1 MIYYRKGRKFVKK
14 NVKKYLLSEFLGIKK
29 GKEYSTLPVNYTD
42 KCFNF
47 AMNASKLK
55 EGYGV
60 KELKATDGG
69 VYEEPRATI
78 DRVYAYP
85 SSRRNEREIIVSA
98 EDIVY
103 SLNEEEKYWRVHNLF
118 PSHEEGALTT
128 VDERPA
134 ILVPKLN
141 KGIYIYD
148 GFNFTDAKVNI
159 APTAMCSHYGRV
171 FAVDKNDEYRLIFS
185 DTGDPTN
192 WNVSLDEGGQ
202 IYMDVD
208 DGRILKLVSHG
219 GHLYIF
225 REYAIYRL
233 TAYGDQ
239 RDFVMKKVVNTTAK
253 VWKNSVTLCDNR
265 IIFLTRVGA
274 YQFDGYSVSEI
285 MKDYSSYIAKITG
298 KPYGSFFNGKYY
310 LAHRSETDAKA
321 GVTVEASETDTDGE
335 MNDALL
341 VYDTRNGEISLS
353 SDVYIKNMQP
363 LKSRDGEEY
372 LLAVGYSLRKLG
384 YIDSGSE
391 YFEKPIEKIWES
403 PPIDFLSP
411 NEEKEIDGISI
422 PESGSYVLGI
432 TADSSIRRDFQI
444 DGRKKYIPIGIRGKS
459 FVFTIRA
466 KCGSGDI
473 ASPYVYVKS

>member
-1 MIYYRKGRKFVKK
+1 MAMIYYRKGRKFVKK

-29 GKEYSTLPVNYTD
+29 SREYSTLPVNYTD

-47 AMNASKLK
+47 TMNASKLK

-69 VYEEPRATI
+69 SYDESQASI

-85 SSRRNEREIIVSA
+85 SSKRNEREIIVSA

-128 VDERPA
+128 VNERPV

-141 KGIYIYD
+141 KGIYIYN
-148 GFNFTDAKVNI
+148 GFNFTDAEVKI

-253 VWKNSVTLCDNR
+253 VWKNSVALCDNR

-285 MKDYSSYIAKITG
+285 MKDYSSYIATIDG
-298 KPYGSFFNGKYY
+298 KPYASFFNGKYY
-310 LAHRSETDAKA
+310 LAHKTVTDAKRSLA
-321 GVTVEASETDTDGE
+321 TAEENTDGE
-335 MNDALL
+335 INDTLL
-341 VYDTRNGEISLS
+341 VYDTRSGDIALS
-353 SDVYIKNMQP
+353 KNVYIKNMQP

-372 LLAVGYSLRKLG
+372 LLAVGYSLHKLG
-384 YIDSGSE
+384 YVDCSSE
-391 YFEKPIEKIWES
+391 FFEEPIEKVWES
-403 PPIDFLSP
+403 PKIDFLSP
-411 NEEKEIDGISI
+411 NEEKEIDGISV
-422 PESGSYVLGI
+422 PDGGSYVFGI
-432 TADSSIRRDFQI
+432 SADGSIRRDFQVN
-444 DGRKKYIPIGIRGKS
+444 GRSKYIPIGIRGKS

-466 KCGSGDI
+466 KSGSGDI